1 MKRTGKIATIV
12 MCLALTA
19 ILPFAACDCYTPTLV
34 TDRMDVQTLW
44 REVTGTAEYP
54 QACLVAKS
62 ELLQT
67 SGGFVKS
74 FAAALKEADGW
85 AENNTAQAVE
95 AIKNHMQSGTT
106 STVTS
111 VTKEIVQRCHIK
123 TVPAMEAKAA
133 AEAYLNLFID
143 MEKELSQDL
152 IGGKLPDED
161 FYAQPADGGETPVSV
176 KVFMPDGAT
185 ALALSPL
192 MASSEKIDG
201 VDVKYTVVPSNQIA
215 QKVTTGEADIAVVP
229 SNLAAKL
236 YNKNGRYKLVATL
249 THGNLYIVGGD
260 MDGAQTFVGKTVGVI
275 GEGQVPD
282 LVFRYILKRKG
293 ISYERSDTAIDGK
306 VALRYYADGGAIIQA
321 LKLGQIDFGLLAE
334 PAASMVYDKI
344 HEEAK

>member
-1 MKRTGKIATIV
+1 MKNKSMTRIAILCV
-12 MCLALTA
+12 ALIA
-19 ILPFAACDCYTPTLV
+19 VLPFAACNCYSPTAV

-44 REVTGTAEYP
+44 KEVTGTAEYP

-67 SGGFVKS
+67 CAGFVKS
-74 FAAALKEADGW
+74 FVDTLKAEDGW
-85 AENNTAQAVE
+85 AENNPQEAVA
-95 AIKNHMQSGTT
+95 AIKDNMQEGTA

-123 TVPAMEAKAA
+123 TVTAQDSKTA
-133 AEAYLNLFID
+133 AENYLNLFLD
-143 MEKELSQDL
+143 METELSQDL
-152 IGGKLPDED
+152 IGGKLPNAD
-161 FYAQPADGGETPVSV
+161 FYAALSEGGTSPASV

-192 MASSEKIDG
+192 MSKKTEIGGADI
-201 VDVKYTVVPSNQIA
+201 KYTVVPSSLIA
-215 QKVTTGEADIAVVP
+215 QKVTTGEADLAVVP

-236 YNKNGRYKLVATL
+236 YNKNGKYKLVATL

-260 MDGAQTFVGKTVGVI
+260 MQGAETFAGKTVGVI

-293 ISYERSDTAIDGK
+293 IAYVRSDSAAEGK
-306 VALRYYADGGAIIQA
+306 VAVRYYADGGAIIQA

-334 PAASMVYDKI
+334 PAASMAYDKI
-344 HEEAK
+344 HEEN